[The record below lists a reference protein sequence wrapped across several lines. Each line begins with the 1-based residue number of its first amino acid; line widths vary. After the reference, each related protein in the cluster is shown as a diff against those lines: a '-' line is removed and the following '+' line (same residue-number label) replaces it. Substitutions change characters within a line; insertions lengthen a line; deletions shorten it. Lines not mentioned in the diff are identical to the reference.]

1 MQCVRHSRYRSDAR
15 RFVSRRELLVTH
27 SWGPSPIVRHAPLCS
42 PSRRAYALVMLLQPT
57 YYTADMVRA
66 LPDDGNRYELV
77 WGELLVSPSPRT
89 PHQRGVGRIFVLLTA
104 YCTEWGAA
112 EAFISPADISWSD
125 DTLVQPDVFVVPIE
139 QATAGNWT
147 SMQDLL
153 LVAEVLSPST
163 ARYDRFSKRR
173 LYQDRR
179 VPLVWLFDIDRAHV
193 EVWTPGDVQP
203 TIVRDQLTWHPKG
216 ASAPLLLDVAALFN
230 GL

>member
-1 MQCVRHSRYRSDAR
+1 MMRD
-15 RFVSRRELLVTH
+15 
-27 SWGPSPIVRHAPLCS
+27 APLS
-42 PSRRAYALVMLLQPT
+42 HPVRRAYAMVMLLQPT
-57 YYTADMVRA
+57 YFTAEMVRA

-89 PHQRGVGRIFVLLTA
+89 PHQRLVGRIFVVLTA
-104 YCTEWGAA
+104 YCATWGAA

-147 SMQDLL
+147 AMQDLL

-163 ARYDRFSKRR
+163 ARFDRFSKRP
-173 LYQDRR
+173 LYQERGI
-179 VPLVWLFDIDRAHV
+179 PFTWLFDIEREQV
-193 EVWTPGDVQP
+193 EVWAPENIQP
-203 TIVRDQLTWHPKG
+203 TIVRDQLYWHPDG
-216 ASAPLLLDVAALFN
+216 ASGPLVLDVAELFR